1 MIEEKDERVYSVW
14 LSRCLGTG
22 SSSFDVFSFF
32 SSAKECFD
40 AGAAEWVGTGLF
52 RAAQLRRMEPR
63 DLTEAKTIVRQCD
76 ENAWHIVDINSEYY
90 PKNLK
95 QIVDAPGVL
104 YVWGDPNCL
113 KEERMIAVV
122 GARDAT
128 RYSVEV
134 AHRLTADFARVGMT
148 VVSGGAL
155 GIDTAAHRGALEGG
169 GTTVAVMGCGLG
181 AAYLSENEGL
191 RRDIAANGAV
201 ISEFVPFAK
210 PFPGSFPQ
218 RNRIISGL
226 AKGTLVIE
234 AGENSGSLGTAACA
248 YRQNRDVFAVPGD
261 VISSAFTGS
270 NVLIA
275 NGAKPVFCAEDVLYD
290 YAFLYGLDLS
300 ALHSEPIRKPVG
312 HKKLAPETLTDA
324 QRAVYACIDCEPVSF
339 DALAAQSGLSAPLL
353 SQTLT
358 ELQLLGLIKP
368 LPGKRFAAAD

>member
-1 MIEEKDERVYSVW
+1 MIEEKDERIYSVW
-14 LSRCLGTG
+14 LSRCLGSGAG
-22 SSSFDVFSFF
+22 SLDVFSFF
-32 SSAKECFD
+32 SSARECYE
-40 AGAAEWVGTGLF
+40 AGAAAWAGSGLF
-52 RAAQLRRMEPR
+52 RPAQLRRMDRR

-76 ENAWHIVDINSEYY
+76 ENSWHIVDINSEYY
-90 PKNLK
+90 PVNLK
-95 QIVDAPGVL
+95 QIVDAPGLL
-104 YVWGDPNCL
+104 YVWGDPACL
-113 KEERMIAVV
+113 KEERMLAVV

-155 GIDTAAHRGALEGG
+155 GIDTAAHRGAIEGG
-169 GTTVAVMGCGLG
+169 GVTVAVMGCGLG

-191 RRDIAANGAV
+191 RRDVAAHGAV
-201 ISEFVPFAK
+201 ISEFVPFSK

-290 YAFLYGLDLS
+290 YAYLYGVDLS
-300 ALHSEPIRKPVG
+300 ALHSEPLRKPAA
-312 HKKLAPETLTDA
+312 HKPLAPETLNDA
-324 QRAVYACIDCEPVSF
+324 QRAVYACFDCEPVGF
-339 DALAAQSGLSAPLL
+339 DALVAQSGLSAPLL
-353 SQTLT
+353 AQTLT
-358 ELQLLGLIKP
+358 ELQLLGLIRP

>member
-1 MIEEKDERVYSVW
+1 MITEQDERIYSVW
-14 LSRCLGTG
+14 LSRCLGYG
-22 SSSFDVFSFF
+22 ANGFDVFSFF
-32 SSAKECFD
+32 SSARECFE
-40 AGAAEWVGTGLF
+40 AGAAEWFGAGLF
-52 RAAQLRRMEPR
+52 RPAQLRRMEAR
-63 DLTEAKTIVRQCD
+63 DLSEAKTIVRQCD

-90 PKNLK
+90 PKNLR

-104 YVWGDPNCL
+104 YVWGDPACL
-113 KEERMIAVV
+113 QDERMIAVV

-134 AHRLTADFARVGMT
+134 AHRLTADFAKVGMT
-148 VVSGGAL
+148 VVSGGAV
-155 GIDTAAHRGALEGG
+155 GIDTAAHRGALDGG
-169 GTTVAVMGCGLG
+169 GLTVAVMGCGLG

-191 RRDIAANGAV
+191 RREIASHGAV
-201 ISEFVPFAK
+201 ISEFVPFAR

-218 RNRIISGL
+218 RNRLISGL
-226 AKGTLVIE
+226 ARGTLVIE

-300 ALHSEPIRKPVG
+300 ALHSEPLRKPT
-312 HKKLAPETLTDA
+312 KRKPPAPETLTQA
-324 QRAVYACIDCEPVSF
+324 QRAVYDCFDCEPVGF
-339 DALAAQSGLSAPLL
+339 DALVARSGLNAPLL

-358 ELQLLGLIKP
+358 ELQLLGLIQP

>member
-1 MIEEKDERVYSVW
+1 MISEKDERVYSVW
-14 LSRCLGTG
+14 LSRCLGAG
-22 SSSFDVFSFF
+22 ANSFDAFSFF
-32 SSAKECFD
+32 PSARELFE
-40 AGAAEWVGTGLF
+40 AGAAAWYGSGLF
-52 RAAQLRRMEPR
+52 RPAQLHRMEQR
-63 DLTEAKTIVRQCD
+63 DLTEAETIVRQCD
-76 ENAWHIVDINSEYY
+76 ENSWHIVDLNSEYY
-90 PKNLK
+90 PINLK
-95 QIVDAPGVL
+95 DISDAPGVL
-104 YVWGDPNCL
+104 YVWGDPACL

-134 AHRLTADFARVGMT
+134 THRLTADFAHVGVT

-155 GIDTAAHRGALEGG
+155 GIDTAAHRGAIEGG
-169 GTTVAVMGCGLG
+169 GVTVAVMGCGLG

-191 RRDIAANGAV
+191 RRDVAANGAV
-201 ISEFVPFAK
+201 ISEFVPFSK

-290 YAFLYGLDLS
+290 YAYLYGIDLS
-300 ALHSEPIRKPVG
+300 ALHSEPLRKPAR
-312 HKKLAPETLTDA
+312 HKPLAPETLSEE
-324 QRAVYACIDCEPVSF
+324 QRKVYACFDCEPVSF

-353 SQTLT
+353 TQTLT
-358 ELQLLGLIKP
+358 ELQILGLIQP
-368 LPGKRFAAAD
+368 LPGKRFAVAD